1 MFIAKFFSDL
11 LQVNSRNHNARL
23 LEVIMICVIAITVIQ
38 IIKFVKENK
47 KPDNKK

>member
-11 LQVNSRNHNARL
+11 LQVKSKYHNSRL
-23 LEVIMICVIAITVIQ
+23 LEVIMVCVIAITVIQ
-38 IIKFVKENK
+38 IIKFVRENK